1 MLSTDLIYE
10 VGRKQSM
17 IYSWKIFSQVCVFVF
32 VGRKCSSAQVCMCL
46 CISVFTGHMCSV
58 HKTGTSLLS
67 YCRCRC
73 QSHDSNIPDCNRS
86 RLPKLPNSPDTYFPV
101 SVRRPRFST
110 MTAMRCNVGVI
121 RARFNAAISEAPQPG
136 LPGQCAQN
144 CLEIVLIVPKY

>member
-10 VGRKQSM
+10 VGRKHDLQLED
-17 IYSWKIFSQVCVFVF
+17 IFTSVCFVF
-32 VGRKCSSAQVCMCL
+32 VGRKCSSVQLCKCL
-46 CISVFTGHMCSV
+46 CISILRVTTCV

-73 QSHDSNIPDCNRS
+73 QSHDSNIPDCNRR

-110 MTAMRCNVGVI
+110 MIAMRCNVGVI
-121 RARFNAAISEAPQPG
+121 RARFNAAISESPQPG
-136 LPGQCAQN
+136 LPGQCGQN